1 MKTKILG
8 LLLMIALIMPSCK
21 DYFDYEN
28 NSLIKEDL
36 VYSDYTYLKQVLA
49 NAYTQLPASFNR
61 IDNGML
67 ASATDE
73 AEHAWD
79 YSSIQSFNIGSWNSY
94 SNPDDVW
101 ARQYQ
106 LIRRAYLFLQ
116 GTDTVKF
123 RQFRYVDDVTYNRYT
138 LELKQFRAQS
148 RFLIAF
154 SYFELFKRYGGVPIV
169 DHLLAVDEDLNLPG
183 NSVNDVVKFIV
194 ANCDSAIQVLPKL
207 YDATNTGRATMGAAM
222 ALKCR
227 TFLYAAS
234 PLHNNGSYNKALCDS
249 AARIASAFI
258 ATTGTLKSTY
268 ALESNYGTLFTR
280 KTNSKELIFERREGN
295 SNGFEKANFPIG
307 FDGAGV
313 GATSP
318 SQNLVDAYEMKTTGK
333 PISDPTSGYV
343 PTNPYLNR
351 DPRLG
356 FTVIW
361 NNITFKGRPI
371 ELWTGGLDGKGK
383 EKASKTG
390 YYLKK
395 YVDDNLN
402 LLLNNTSRHCWY
414 YFRLGE
420 IYLNYAEAMNE
431 AFGPADT
438 RYGLSAVDAVNAIRL
453 RAGMPAIMAADYPSA
468 DVLREKIRNERRIEL
483 AFEEHRSWDVRR
495 WKIAESTLGADLR
508 GMDIVKNADATF
520 TYTPYVVEKRTFDVK
535 MYYYPIPNAEILKEN
550 KLIQNTGW

>member
-8 LLLMIALIMPSCK
+8 LLLIIGLIVSSCK
-21 DYFDYEN
+21 DYFDVEN
-28 NSLIKEDL
+28 SSLMKENM
-36 VYSDYTYLKQVLA
+36 VFSDYTLLKQVLA
-49 NAYTQLPASFNR
+49 NAYTQLPASYNR

-79 YSSIQSFNIGSWNSY
+79 YSAIQNFNTGSWNSF

-101 ARQYQ
+101 TRQYQ
-106 LIRRAYLFLQ
+106 LIRRAYLFLN
-116 GTDTVKF
+116 GTDTVTFK
-123 RQFRYVDDVTYNRYT
+123 QFRYVDDVTYTRYV

-154 SYFELFKRYGGVPIV
+154 SYFELFKRYGGVPLV
-169 DHLLAVDEDLNLPG
+169 NHLLSVDEDLDLPSS
-183 NSVNDVVKFIV
+183 SVTDVVKFIV
-194 ANCDSAIQVLPKL
+194 ANCDSAIRVLPKT

-227 TFLYAAS
+227 TWLYAAS
-234 PLHNNGSYNKALCDS
+234 PLYNNGSYNKVLCDS
-249 AARIASAFI
+249 VARIASSFI
-258 ATTGTLKSTY
+258 STGGSLKSTY

-280 KTNSKELIFERREGN
+280 KYNSLELIFDRRDGN
-295 SNGFEKANFPIG
+295 TNAFEKANFPIG

-313 GATSP
+313 GATCP
-318 SQNLVDAYEMKTTGK
+318 SQNLVDAYEMTNGK
-333 PISDPTSGYV
+333 PISDPTSGY
-343 PTNPYLNR
+343 NPADPYKNR
-351 DPRLG
+351 DSRLG
-356 FTVIW
+356 YTVIW
-361 NNITFKGRPI
+361 NNSTFKARPI
-371 ELWTGGLDGKGK
+371 ELWTGGVDGKGK

-431 AFGPADT
+431 AFGPADA
-438 RYGLSAVDAVNAIRL
+438 RYGLTAYDAVKAIRV
-453 RAGMPAIMAADYPSA
+453 RAGMPALAAADYASA
-468 DVLREKIRNERRIEL
+468 DLLREKIRNERRIEL
-483 AFEEHRSWDVRR
+483 SFEEHRSWDVRR

-508 GMDIVKNADATF
+508 GMDIIKNADATF
-520 TYTPYVVEKRTFDVK
+520 TYTPYVVEKRVFLPK
-535 MYYYPIPNAEILKEN
+535 MYFYPIPDAEILKEK
-550 KLIQNTGW
+550 KLVQNTGW

>member
-1 MKTKILG
+1 MKTRILG
-8 LLLMIALIMPSCK
+8 LFLIIALIMPACN

-28 NSLIKEDL
+28 NTLIKENL
-36 VYSDYTYLKQVLA
+36 VFSDYTYINRALA

-79 YSSIQSFNIGSWNSY
+79 YSTIQRFNNGSWDSY
-94 SNPDDVW
+94 SNPDDTW
-101 ARQYQ
+101 SRQYQ
-106 LIRRAYLFLQ
+106 LIRRAYVFLN
-116 GTDTVKF
+116 GTDTVTF
-123 RQFRYVDDVTYNRYT
+123 RNFRYVDDVTYNRYT
-138 LELKQFRAQS
+138 LELKQFRAQA

-154 SYFELFKRYGGVPIV
+154 SYFELFKRYGGVPIA
-169 DHLLAVDEDLNLPG
+169 DHLMSVDEDLDLPR
-183 NSVNDVVKFIV
+183 NSVSEVVNFIV
-194 ANCDSAIQVLPKL
+194 ANCDSAIRILPKT
-207 YDATNTGRATMGAAM
+207 YDGSNTGRATLGAAM

-227 TFLYAAS
+227 IFLYAAS
-234 PLHNNGSYNKALCDS
+234 PLYNNGSYNKALCDS

-258 ATTGTLKSTY
+258 SPAGSLKSTY
-268 ALESNYGTLFTR
+268 SLQSNYGVLFTR
-280 KTNSKELIFERREGN
+280 TTNSKELIFERRDGN
-295 SNGFEKANFPIG
+295 SNSYEKANFPIG
-307 FDGAGV
+307 FDGSGV
-313 GATSP
+313 GATCP
-318 SQNLVDAYEMKTTGK
+318 SQNLVDAYEMTNGK
-333 PISDPTSGYV
+333 PITDPTSGY
-343 PTNPYLNR
+343 NPVDPYKNR
-351 DPRLG
+351 DARLG
-356 FTVIW
+356 FTIII
-361 NNITFKGRPI
+361 NNSTFKGRPI
-371 ELWTGGLDGKGK
+371 QLWTDGLDGKGK

-402 LLLNNTSRHCWY
+402 LLQNNTSRHTWY

-431 AFGPADT
+431 AFGPTDA

-453 RAGMPAIMAADYPSA
+453 RAGMPNLVAADYASA
-468 DVLREKIRNERRIEL
+468 DALREKIRNERRIEL

-520 TYTPYVVEKRTFDVK
+520 TYTPYVVEKRVFLPK
-535 MYYYPIPNAEILKEN
+535 MYYYPIPNAEIIKDK
-550 KLIQNTGW
+550 KLEQNPDW

>member
-8 LLLMIALIMPSCK
+8 VLIFAVLMTNCK
-21 DYFDYEN
+21 NYFDHEN
-28 NSLIKEDL
+28 NSLIPESM
-36 VYSDYTYLKQVLA
+36 VFSDYTYMKQVLA

-79 YSSIQSFNIGSWNSY
+79 YSSIQNFNNGSWNSY

-101 ARQYQ
+101 TRQYQ

-116 GTDTVKF
+116 GTDTVSFK
-123 RQFRYVDDVTYNRYT
+123 QWQYVDDVTYNRYT
-138 LELKQFRAQS
+138 LELKQFRAQAK
-148 RFLIAF
+148 FLIAF

-169 DHLLAVDEDLNLPG
+169 NHLLSVDEDLNLPKGSVNEVVNFIAANCNAG
-183 NSVNDVVKFIV
+183 NSD
-194 ANCDSAIQVLPKL
+194 LPLK
-207 YDATNTGRATMGAAM
+207 YDATNTGRATYGAAM

-234 PLHNNGSYNKALCDS
+234 PLYNNGSYNKTLCDS
-249 AARIASAFI
+249 VARIAGLFI
-258 ATTGTLKSTY
+258 APTGSLKSTY

-280 KTNSKELIFERREGN
+280 KFNSTELIFDRRDGN
-295 SNGFEKANFPIG
+295 SNTFEKANFPIG

-313 GATSP
+313 GATCP
-318 SQNLVDAYEMKTTGK
+318 SQNLVDAYEMKSTGK
-333 PISDPTSGYV
+333 PITDPASGYN
-343 PTNPYLNR
+343 PANPYNDR

-361 NNITFKGRPI
+361 NNSTFKGRPV

-402 LLLNNTSRHCWY
+402 LLLNNTNRHCWY

-420 IYLNYAEAMNE
+420 VYLNYAEAMNE
-431 AFGPADT
+431 AYGPTDT
-438 RYGLSAVDAVNAIRL
+438 KYGLSAVDAVNAIRK
-453 RAGMPAIMAADYPSA
+453 RAGMPNLVAADYATA
-468 DVLREKIRNERRIEL
+468 DALRQKIRNERFIEL

-495 WKIAESTLGADLR
+495 WKMAESTLGADLK
-508 GMDIVKNADATF
+508 GMDVVKNTDGTF
-520 TYTPYVVEKRTFDVK
+520 KYTPYTVEKRIFLPK
-535 MYYYPIPNAEILKEN
+535 MYYYPIPNAEILKEK
-550 KLIQNTGW
+550 KLIQNPEW

>member
-73 AEHAWD
+73 SEHAWD
-79 YSSIQSFNIGSWNSY
+79 YSSIQSFNNGSWNSY

-123 RQFRYVDDVTYNRYT
+123 RQFQYVDDVTYNRYT
-138 LELKQFRAQS
+138 LELKQFRAQA

-154 SYFELFKRYGGVPIV
+154 SYYELFKRYGGVPIV
-169 DHLLAVDEDLNLPG
+169 DHLLSVDEDLNIPRS
-183 NSVNDVVKFIV
+183 SVNDVVKFIV
-194 ANCDSAIQVLPKL
+194 ANCDSAIKVLPKV
-207 YDATNTGRATMGAAM
+207 YDASNTGRATMGAAM

-234 PLHNNGSYNKALCDS
+234 PLHNNGSYNKVLCDS

-258 ATTGTLKSTY
+258 ASTGTLKSTY

-295 SNGFEKANFPIG
+295 SNSFEKANFPIG

-333 PISDPTSGYV
+333 PISDPTSGYN

-431 AFGPADT
+431 AFGPADK
-438 RYGLSAVDAVNAIRL
+438 RYGLSAVDAVNAIRV
-453 RAGMPAIMAADYPSA
+453 RAGMPAIVAADYASA
-468 DVLREKIRNERRIEL
+468 DALREKIRNERRIEL

-508 GMDIVKNADATF
+508 GMDIVKNIDGTF
-520 TYTPYVVEKRTFDVK
+520 TYTPYVVEKRTFESK
-535 MYYYPIPNAEILKEN
+535 MYYYPIPNSEILKQD
-550 KLIQNTGW
+550 KLIQNPGW

>member
-8 LLLMIALIMPSCK
+8 LLLMIALIIPSCK
-21 DYFDYEN
+21 NYFDYEN
-28 NSLIKEDL
+28 NSLLKEEL
-36 VYSDYTYLKQVLA
+36 VFSDYTMLKQVLA
-49 NAYTQLPASFNR
+49 SAYTQLPASFNR

-73 AEHAWD
+73 SEHAWD
-79 YSSIQSFNIGSWNSY
+79 YSTIQNFNNGSWNSF

-101 ARQYQ
+101 TRQYQ
-106 LIRRAYLFLQ
+106 LIRRAYLFLN
-116 GTDTVKF
+116 GTDTVTFKK
-123 RQFRYVDDVTYNRYT
+123 FRYVDDVTYNRYV

-154 SYFELFKRYGGVPIV
+154 SYFELLKRYGGVPV
-169 DHLLAVDEDLNLPG
+169 VNHLLSVDEDLNLPRS
-183 NSVNDVVKFIV
+183 SVADVVKFIV
-194 ANCDSAIQVLPKL
+194 ANCDSAIKVLPKT

-227 TFLYAAS
+227 TYLYAAS
-234 PLHNNGSYNKALCDS
+234 PLYNNGSYNKVLCDS

-258 ATTGTLKSTY
+258 ASTGSLKSTY
-268 ALESNYGTLFTR
+268 ALESNYGALFTR
-280 KTNSKELIFERREGN
+280 KVNSKELIFERRDGN
-295 SNGFEKANFPIG
+295 ANGYEKANFPIG

-313 GATSP
+313 GATCP

-333 PISDPTSGYV
+333 PISDPASGYD
-343 PTNPYLNR
+343 PANPYNNR

-356 FTVIW
+356 YTVIW
-361 NNITFKGRPI
+361 NNSTFKGRPI

-431 AFGPADT
+431 AFGPADV

-453 RAGMPAIMAADYPSA
+453 RAGMPALVAADYATA
-468 DVLREKIRNERRIEL
+468 DALREKIRNERRIEL

-495 WKIAESTLGADLR
+495 WKIAESTLGADLK
-508 GMDIVKNADATF
+508 GMDIVKNADASF
-520 TYTPYVVEKRTFDVK
+520 TYTPYLVEKRTFLAK
-535 MYYYPIPNAEILKEN
+535 MYYYPIPNAEILKEK
-550 KLIQNTGW
+550 KLEQNTGW

>member
-8 LLLMIALIMPSCK
+8 LLLMIAIIMPSCK

-73 AEHAWD
+73 SEHAWD
-79 YSSIQSFNIGSWNSY
+79 YSSIQRFNNGSWNSY

-101 ARQYQ
+101 AKQYQ

-123 RQFRYVDDVTYNRYT
+123 RQFQYVDDVTYNRYT
-138 LELKQFRAQS
+138 RELKQFRAES

-169 DHLLAVDEDLNLPG
+169 DHLLSVDEDLNLPRS
-183 NSVNDVVKFIV
+183 SVNDVVKFIV
-194 ANCDSAIQVLPKL
+194 ANCDSAIKVLPKV

-234 PLHNNGSYNKALCDS
+234 PLHNNGSYNKVLCDS

-258 ATTGTLKSTY
+258 ASSGTLKSTY
-268 ALESNYGTLFTR
+268 ALESNYRTLFTR
-280 KTNSKELIFERREGN
+280 KVDSKELIFERREGN
-295 SNGFEKANFPIG
+295 LNSFEKANFPIG

-313 GATSP
+313 GATCP
-318 SQNLVDAYEMKTTGK
+318 SQNLVDAYEMTNGK
-333 PISDPTSGYV
+333 PITDPTSGY
-343 PTNPYLNR
+343 NPADPYKNR
-351 DPRLG
+351 DSRLG
-356 FTVIW
+356 NTVIL
-361 NNITFKGRPI
+361 NNSIFKARPI
-371 ELWTGGLDGKGK
+371 ECWTGGLDGKGK
-383 EKASKTG
+383 EKATKTG

-431 AFGPADT
+431 AFGPNDA
-438 RYGLSAVDAVNAIRL
+438 RYGLSAIDAVNAIRK
-453 RAGMPAIMAADYPSA
+453 RSGMPNLVSTDYATAETLS
-468 DVLREKIRNERRIEL
+468 EKIRNERRIEL

-495 WKIAESTLGADLR
+495 WKIAESILGADLR

-520 TYTPYVVEKRTFDVK
+520 TFTPYVVEKRTFDAK
-535 MYYYPIPNAEILKEN
+535 MYYYPIPNSETLKQD
-550 KLIQNTGW
+550 KLTQNPGW

>member
-1 MKTKILG
+1 MKTKISG
-8 LLLMIALIMPSCK
+8 LLLILVLVVSSCK
-21 DYFDYEN
+21 NYFDFEN
-28 NSLIKEDL
+28 STLMKEEM
-36 VYSDYTYLKQVLA
+36 VFSDYTLLKQVLA
-49 NAYTQLPASFNR
+49 NAYAQLPASFNR

-73 AEHAWD
+73 SEHAWD
-79 YSSIQSFNIGSWNSY
+79 YSAIQNFNTGSWNSF

-101 ARQYQ
+101 SRQYQ
-106 LIRRAYLFLQ
+106 FVRRAYLFLH
-116 GTDTVKF
+116 GADTVTF
-123 RQFRYVDDVTYNRYT
+123 RQFKYVDDVTYNRYT
-138 LELKQFRAQS
+138 LELKQFRAQA

-169 DHLLAVDEDLNLPG
+169 NRLLSVDEDLDLPK
-183 NSVNDVVKFIV
+183 SSIADVVKFIV
-194 ANCDSAIQVLPKL
+194 ANCDSAIRVLPKS
-207 YDATNTGRATMGAAM
+207 YDATNTGRATLGAAM

-234 PLHNNGSYNKALCDS
+234 PLYNNGTYNKALCDS
-249 AARIASAFI
+249 AARIASSFI
-258 ATTGTLKSTY
+258 ATGGILKSTY

-280 KTNSKELIFERREGN
+280 KYNSLELIFERRDGN
-295 SNGFEKANFPIG
+295 SNSFEKANFPIG

-313 GATSP
+313 GATCP

-333 PISDPTSGYV
+333 PISDPTSGYD
-343 PTNPYLNR
+343 PMNPYLNR

-356 FTVIW
+356 YTVIW
-361 NNITFKGRPI
+361 NNSTFKARPI

-414 YFRLGE
+414 FFRLGE

-431 AFGPADT
+431 AFGPSDA
-438 RYGLSAVDAVNAIRL
+438 RYGLTAYDAVKAIRA
-453 RAGMPAIMAADYPSA
+453 RAGMPALAATDYASA
-468 DVLREKIRNERRIEL
+468 DLLREKIRNERRIEL

-495 WKIAESTLGADLR
+495 WQIAESTLGADLR
-508 GMDIVKNADATF
+508 GMDIVKNSDATF
-520 TYTPYVVEKRTFDVK
+520 TYTPYVVEKRVFLPK
-535 MYYYPIPNAEILKEN
+535 MYFYPIPDAEIIKEK